1 MKKEILI
8 AAAVMFPLGVFAESD
23 APDTSVTPTV
33 QESFKSL
40 DTNHDGYISPQE
52 AKANSKL
59 SDQWNTADANG
70 DGKIEESEFSAFE
83 AGTAPT
89 YTPEENTDEP
99 SIGAEPTK

>member
-1 MKKEILI
+1 MRKEFLI
-8 AAAVMFPLGVFAESD
+8 AAAVMFPLAVFAGSD
-23 APDTSVTPTV
+23 TPDTPTTSTV
-33 QESFKSL
+33 QESFNSL

-52 AKANSKL
+52 AKANTKL